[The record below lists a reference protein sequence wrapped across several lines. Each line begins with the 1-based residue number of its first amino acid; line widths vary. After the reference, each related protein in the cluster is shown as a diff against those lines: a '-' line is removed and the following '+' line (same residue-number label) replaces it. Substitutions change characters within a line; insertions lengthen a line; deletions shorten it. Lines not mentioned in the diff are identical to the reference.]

1 VNLFQYKGW
10 FIFPCHIAL
19 RHKHYII
26 NRLALLRLPVG
37 DNIATAVVD
46 NIESI
51 LTQPGV
57 EEPTNVLLLEVG
69 AVVVESL
76 PVVGVLSDTK
86 VGVSGVVV
94 GRTPGPLSLGNKGRQ
109 TNVGLNPGNLGL
121 DVAPSLRLGIVEV
134 VEGHGVDVGKIRVG
148 LDARTDRT
156 KTFAVAAAHGSGSV
170 PVLADTSQNALGV
183 ESGAELAQI
192 VDEVALVHTITNGLR
207 AELSPVDDV
216 RGDCRNGGV
225 VDGVVDSLLGL
236 LPDGLQI
243 ILSVQMFIHVNLDSY
258 IILTPSPKLVQTWT
272 IRPMPLS

>member
-170 PVLADTSQNALGV
+170 PVLADTSQNSLGV
-183 ESGAELAQI
+183 ESGAELAQV